1 MRSGTLV
8 ALVSAVVLASPTAT
22 PAATQAPFMTVGGL
36 TSQPIGHYEFCQTHE
51 AECHVT
57 TARETRVRLTADLW
71 SQLVGI
77 NATVNRK
84 VAPATDMEVFGREE
98 VWAYPASEGDC
109 EDVALEKRREL
120 VARGWPIGALLMTV
134 VRRDN
139 GEGHAVLTVL
149 TDRGDLVL
157 DNLQSGIRVWS
168 DTPYRFVKRQ
178 SALDSGQWAAIEDL
192 RMTSVGSSSP

>member
-1 MRSGTLV
+1 MRIGTLV
-8 ALVSAVVLASPTAT
+8 AVVSLAALSSPEAT
-22 PAATQAPFMTVGGL
+22 LAAARAPFMTVSGL
-36 TSQPIGHYEFCQTHE
+36 TSQPIGHYEFCQSHA
-51 AECHVT
+51 AECHIT
-57 TARETRVRLTADLW
+57 SARETRVRLTPDLW
-71 SQLVGI
+71 NQLVGI
-77 NATVNRK
+77 NSVVNRN
-84 VAPATDMEVFGREE
+84 VVPATDMEMFGREE
-98 VWAYPASEGDC
+98 VWAYPVKEGDC

-120 VARGWPIGALLMTV
+120 IAKGWPVGALLMTV

-157 DNLQSGIRVWS
+157 DNLEAQVRIWS

-192 RMTSVGSSSP
+192 RMTSVGSSTR